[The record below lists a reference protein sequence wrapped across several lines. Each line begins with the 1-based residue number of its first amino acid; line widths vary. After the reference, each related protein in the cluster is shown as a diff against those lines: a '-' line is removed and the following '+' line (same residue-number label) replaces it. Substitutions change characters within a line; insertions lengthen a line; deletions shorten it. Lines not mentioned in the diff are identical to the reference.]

1 MLGVAAAAAAMLM
14 AGCQEEKESPTL
26 MSLAVNDTTMNVT
39 AKARLGTRPGLFQEP
54 LESRF
59 RRSSRLADIGQ
70 DRRRGQWRIYCQIY

>member
-39 AKARLGTRPGLFQEP
+39 AKAGGTRPGLFQEP

-59 RRSSRLADIGQ
+59 RRSCRLADIGQ
-70 DRRRGQWRIYCQIY
+70 DRRRG